1 MSDTKTVYN
10 PNTGEGHLIDVKTGL
25 ETIPEKSE
33 EEKFQDFLLDLSED
47 SAIDFIDKLN
57 NLRIPKEK
65 ILKYLP
71 EYYTDEQLAE
81 DTYDLCELYL
91 VVKSHLAIRDEQL
104 EESMK
109 QTDTLIATV
118 KSYQDLYK

>member
-1 MSDTKTVYN
+1 METTKQNSHTGDIHTIDTV
-10 PNTGEGHLIDVKTGL
+10 TGEEVT
-25 ETIPEKSE
+25 PEKSE
-33 EEKFQDFLLDLSED
+33 EEKFQEFLLDLSED
-47 SAIDFIDKLN
+47 SAIDFIATLDD
-57 NLRIPKEK
+57 LRIPKEK

-81 DTYDLCELYL
+81 DFYDLSELYVAL
-91 VVKSHLAIRDEQL
+91 NRHLAIRTEQL
-104 EESMK
+104 EQSMK

>member
-1 MSDTKTVYN
+1 METTKQNSQTGDIHTIDLA
-10 PNTGEGHLIDVKTGL
+10 TGEEVT
-25 ETIPEKSE
+25 PEKTE

-47 SAIDFIDKLN
+47 SAIDFIVTLDD
-57 NLRIPKEK
+57 LRIPKKK

>member
-1 MSDTKTVYN
+1 METTREN
-10 PNTGEGHLIDVKTGL
+10 PHTGDIHTIDLATGEEVT
-25 ETIPEKSE
+25 PEKTE

-47 SAIDFIDKLN
+47 SAIDFIVTLDD
-57 NLRIPKEK
+57 LRIPKKK

-71 EYYTDEQLAE
+71 EYYTDEQLAI
-81 DTYDLCELYL
+81 DIYDLSELYGR
-91 VVKSHLAIRDEQL
+91 VKRHLNIRDEQL
-104 EESMK
+104 EQSMK